1 MDLIVNHTSDE
12 NPWFIEAR
20 KSKDNPYHDY
30 YIWKDGEKGVL
41 PNNWESHFSGPA
53 WEYVDELGQYY
64 LHIFSKKQP
73 DLNWENEKV
82 RKEVVEICRFWL
94 ERGIDGFRM
103 DTINFISKVPG
114 FPSVPGKSG
123 LVRGTTFT

>member
-12 NPWFIEAR
+12 NPWFVEAR

-41 PNNWESHFSGPA
+41 PNNWESHFSGSA
-53 WEYVDELGQYY
+53 WEYEEELGQYY

-73 DLNWENEKV
+73 DLNWENESSQGI
-82 RKEVVEICRFWL
+82 RKNRYYRKI
-94 ERGIDGFRM
+94 
-103 DTINFISKVPG
+103 
-114 FPSVPGKSG
+114 
-123 LVRGTTFT
+123 